1 MPLRVKCVTGV
12 KGVDAALVEHGEE
25 ERLNGVVAVMAEG
38 ELVGADLEAE
48 VHQRAAAHLRAQ
60 GAGVFLLALLE
71 DDLADLRFADD
82 IGNVQRFAERAH
94 AAEVEGLKAH
104 GEGHGGE
111 RVRIFREAAVERER
125 VEQQQTV
132 LAPGD
137 ADGDVVAR
145 GDHAEILVGAA
156 QTAEY
161 FFHVRPPNV
170 FAKRAPFFAAHFR
183 VLLFIRAK
191 PPWPPRRAPA
201 ANICPRWW

>member
-1 MPLRVKCVTGV
+1 MRDGV
-12 KGVDAALVEHGEE
+12 EGVDAALVEHGEE

-156 QTAEY
+156 QAAEY

-170 FAKRAPFFAAHFR
+170 FADKERRFSRRSFR
-183 VLLFIRAK
+183 SLIA
-191 PPWPPRRAPA
+191 
-201 ANICPRWW
+201 